1 MKTKNKKSVRFCDCP
16 EAQAAFQAAL
26 DEVHAILN
34 KEMEEAIKR
43 DKAEGYVPPKRNF
56 ATGLIIEPPK
66 GLM

>member
-1 MKTKNKKSVRFCDCP
+1 MKTKKQKYVRFCDSP
-16 EAQAAFQAAL
+16 EAQAAL